1 MRDCSIEASSA
12 SLPFR
17 LSWNA
22 LLMSDINL
30 ERYEV
35 NAFAPLLGVLVFRA
49 RLVLARAVSILVPV
63 VTCVTGI
70 RIPFRKPL
78 NG

>member
-30 ERYEV
+30 ERYV
-35 NAFAPLLGVLVFRA
+35 DAFAPLLVFRA
-49 RLVLARAVSILVPV
+49 RRHRAHEEDEGVI
-63 VTCVTGI
+63 G
-70 RIPFRKPL
+70 
-78 NG
+78 

>member
-1 MRDCSIEASSA
+1 MPVVWHAAASIMCDCSIEASSA

-30 ERYEV
+30 ERFEDKPSLRFW
-35 NAFAPLLGVLVFRA
+35 ASLFSERGSCAPGSFRY
-49 RLVLARAVSILVPV
+49 L
-63 VTCVTGI
+63 
-70 RIPFRKPL
+70 
-78 NG
+78 